1 MAQLFDPKGVGDY
14 GRRAL
19 QRMKEYVD
27 SKFVLA
33 GPVGELVP
41 FAGVAAPT
49 GFMVCNGQAISRTT
63 YSGLFVVIGTVWGV
77 GDGSTTFN
85 LPDLRG
91 RTLIGAGTGVGLS
104 ARSLAGAGGAE
115 THLLTAAESGLPS
128 HNHTQNA
135 HNHTQNAHNHGDV
148 VMPGTG
154 GGNTDRIWGD
164 FNAAPGG
171 LTGAYLSPSP
181 GWTAFASAAFTQNA
195 TATNQAATA
204 TNNAVTAANAAA
216 AHNNMQPFAVVNWVI
231 RVS

>member
-33 GPVGELVP
+33 GPVGELAP
-41 FAGVAAPT
+41 FAGAVAPT
-49 GFMVCNGQAISRTT
+49 GFLVCNGQAVSRTT
-63 YSGLFVVIGTVWGV
+63 YGGLFVAIGTVWGV
-77 GDGSTTFN
+77 GDGVTTFN

-91 RTLIGAGTGVGLS
+91 RTLIGAGTGAGLS
-104 ARSLAGAGGAE
+104 ARSLAATGGAE

-135 HNHTQNAHNHGDV
+135 HNHGDV
-148 VMPGTG
+148 FMPGTA
-154 GGNTDRIWGD
+154 GGNTNRIWGD

-171 LTGAYLSPSP
+171 QTGAYLNNS
-181 GWTAFASAAFTQNA
+181 GNWAGFASAAYTQNA
-195 TATNQAATA
+195 TATN
-204 TNNAVTAANAAA
+204 NAVAAA
-216 AHNNMQPFAVVNWVI
+216 SASSAHNNMQPFAVVNWII